1 LDRLEAMEMLVEAVE
16 GGSLS
21 AAGRKLNVPLP
32 TISRKISDLEAHVGT
47 QLLLRSTRRLALTDA
62 GNAYIAA
69 SRRIL
74 EEVSQ
79 AERAAAGE
87 YRAPKGELILTA
99 PLAIGRRHVL
109 PVVTAFLDQYPDIT
123 VRLLLSDRNAHFA
136 EDHVDMAVRY
146 GALGDSSMV
155 ATRIGPMRRVVCAS
169 PGFLG
174 RHGEPLTPQDIQP
187 AACVTHDMNATA
199 TKWTFRQPATGVDI
213 VVPIRPRLSVT
224 TADAAVEAAVGG
236 IGLTRVLMYQ
246 AAPAIAEGTLKI
258 ILAPFELTP
267 VPFHLLHAS
276 RGLMP
281 LKMRT
286 FLDFAAPRL
295 RAAIAPFG

>member
-1 LDRLEAMEMLVEAVE
+1 
-16 GGSLS
+16 
-21 AAGRKLNVPLP
+21 
-32 TISRKISDLEAHVGT
+32 
-47 QLLLRSTRRLALTDA
+47 
-62 GNAYIAA
+62 
-69 SRRIL
+69 
-74 EEVSQ
+74 
-79 AERAAAGE
+79 
-87 YRAPKGELILTA
+87 
-99 PLAIGRRHVL
+99 
-109 PVVTAFLDQYPDIT
+109 
-123 VRLLLSDRNAHFA
+123 
-136 EDHVDMAVRY
+136 
-146 GALGDSSMV
+146 
-155 ATRIGPMRRVVCAS
+155 
-169 PGFLG
+169 
-174 RHGEPLTPQDIQP
+174 
-187 AACVTHDMNATA
+187 
-199 TKWTFRQPATGVDI
+199 VDI